1 MDCDSDAPMNSGGR
15 GERPLSEDDHPQR
28 AELARAELERADLDL
43 DGDRLR
49 EECGVFGVY
58 NHPEA
63 AAITAIGLHALQ
75 HRGQEAA
82 GIVSYDGRRFHSE
95 RRLGLVGDAF
105 SDASV
110 IARLPGDMAVGHVR
124 YSTTGETLL
133 RNVQPLFA
141 ELDAGGFAVGHN
153 GNLTNGLTL
162 RKQLVRD
169 GAITQSTTD
178 TEAILHLVARSKKPR
193 FIDRFTDALRALEGA
208 YSLVALT
215 NKKLIG
221 ARDPLGIRPLVL
233 GSLDGSPILASE
245 TCALDIIGARYV
257 RDVENGEVIVIDED
271 GLQSFK
277 PFPEMAPRPCIF
289 EYIYF
294 ARPDSV
300 VGGRSVYQV
309 RKKMGQ
315 VLAEE
320 SPANADVIVPVPD
333 SGVPAAI
340 GYSQLSGIPYELG
353 IIRNHYVGRTF
364 IQPTQSIRDQGV
376 RMKHSANRSVV
387 EGRSIVLVDDSLV
400 RGTTSVKIV
409 QMMRD
414 AGAKEVHFRIASP
427 PITHPDYYGI
437 DTPDRDK
444 LLAATHDLEGMRRY
458 IGADSLAFLS
468 VDGVYR
474 AMGYEGRDP
483 VKPQFTDHCFTG
495 DYPTPLTDRAGAVGQ
510 QQLSLL
516 AEAS

>member
-1 MDCDSDAPMNSGGR
+1 MSNEPDGGKPGADEAMMMR
-15 GERPLSEDDHPQR
+15 NNMSKSL
-28 AELARAELERADLDL
+28 DLDL

-49 EECGVFGVY
+49 EECGVFGIC
-58 NHPEA
+58 NHPHA

-82 GIVSYDGRRFHSE
+82 GIVSFDGKRFHSE

-105 SDASV
+105 SDGQV
-110 IARLPGDMAVGHVR
+110 IDRLPGQAAVGHVR

-153 GNLTNGLTL
+153 GNLTNGLSL
-162 RKQLVRD
+162 RRQLVRD

-178 TEAILHLVARSKKPR
+178 TEVILHLVARSKKPR
-193 FIDRFTDALRALEGA
+193 FIDRFVDAIRSLEGA

-233 GSLDGSPILASE
+233 GMLDDSYILASE

-257 RDVENGEVIVIDED
+257 RDIENGEVVVIDEE
-271 GLQSFK
+271 GVNSFK

-309 RKKMGQ
+309 RKKFGE
-315 VLAEE
+315 VLAQEA
-320 SPANADVIVPVPD
+320 PANADVIVPVPD

-340 GYSQLSGIPYELG
+340 GFSQYSGTPYELG

-387 EGRSIVLVDDSLV
+387 EGKSIVLVDDSLV

-409 QMMRD
+409 KMMRE
-414 AGAKEVHFRIASP
+414 AGAREVHFRIASP

-444 LLAATHDLEGMRRY
+444 LLAANHDLEGMRRY
-458 IGADSLAFLS
+458 IGADSLAFLT
-468 VDGVYR
+468 VEGVYR

-483 VKPQFTDHCFTG
+483 VHPQFTDHCFTG
-495 DYPTPLTDRAGAVGQ
+495 DYPTPLTDKASATGGH
-510 QQLSLL
+510 QLSLL